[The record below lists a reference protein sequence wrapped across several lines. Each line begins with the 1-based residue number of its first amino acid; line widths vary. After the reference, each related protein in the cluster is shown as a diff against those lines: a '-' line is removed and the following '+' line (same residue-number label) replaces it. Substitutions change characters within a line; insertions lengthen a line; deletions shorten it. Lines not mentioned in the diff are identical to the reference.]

1 MIIKYE
7 ATERKLLFKAVSDF
21 TGAKAVYLR
30 APSYG
35 YQIDYF
41 TIDRDGNLVFDDSAD
56 SEKIEKLIEY
66 LAEQGFVAKEE
77 GADSATQADTQ
88 EVEQTAEGDATK
100 EETQTEG
107 EIDALEQESA
117 AEEEG
122 ADSATQAD
130 TQEVEQTAEND
141 VTEEE
146 TATDGEIHGLVIS
159 IPTDKVGRENLE
171 KLLEVKGT
179 LIKKALGI
187 DDLHF
192 EEEEEIIYFPW
203 LQDVVMTSD
212 EAKAYTHFIGALC
225 EMSVKQKRVT
235 AKEKAVDNEKYAF
248 RCFLLRLGFIGKDY
262 KVERKILLKN
272 FSGSSAFKS
281 GDGKRVA

>member
-7 ATERKLLFKAVSDF
+7 ATERKLLVKAVSDF

-56 SEKIEKLIEY
+56 SEEIEKLIEY
-66 LAEQGFVAKEE
+66 LAEQGFVAK
-77 GADSATQADTQ
+77 
-88 EVEQTAEGDATK
+88 
-100 EETQTEG
+100 
-107 EIDALEQESA
+107 
-117 AEEEG
+117 EEG

>member
-1 MIIKYE
+1 MIIRYE
-7 ATERKLLFKAVSDF
+7 ASERKPLVEAVSNF

-30 APSYG
+30 APSYA

-41 TIDRDGNLVFDDSAD
+41 TIDREGNLVFDDSAD

-66 LAEQGFVAKEE
+66 LAEQGFVAKED
-77 GADSATQADTQ
+77 GTVTATQADTQ
-88 EVEQTAEGDATK
+88 EEEQVAENDASVAETTAGRESQDQKK
-100 EETQTEG
+100 E
-107 EIDALEQESA
+107 LP

-122 ADSATQAD
+122 AESATQAH
-130 TQEVEQTAEND
+130 TQEVEQPAENGAI
-141 VTEEE
+141 EQES
-146 TATDGEIHGLVIS
+146 ATDGEIHGLVIS

-187 DDLHF
+187 DDLSF
-192 EEEEEIIYFPW
+192 EEGDGIICFPW
-203 LQDVVMTSD
+203 FKETKMTSD
-212 EAKAYTHFIGALC
+212 EAKAYAHFVSALC
-225 EMSVKQKRVT
+225 KMSIQQKRIT

-281 GDGKRVA
+281 GDGKKVA

>member
-7 ATERKLLFKAVSDF
+7 VSERKPLVKAVSDF

-41 TIDRDGNLVFDDSAD
+41 TIDREGNLVFDDSAD
-56 SEKIEKLIEY
+56 SEEIEKLIEH

-77 GADSATQADTQ
+77 GADSATQADSQ
-88 EVEQTAEGDATK
+88 EQK
-100 EETQTEG
+100 QP
-107 EIDALEQESA
+107 
-117 AEEEG
+117 
-122 ADSATQAD
+122 
-130 TQEVEQTAEND
+130 AEND
-141 VTEEE
+141 ATEAE
-146 TATDGEIHGLVIS
+146 TATDGEIYGLVIS
-159 IPTDKVGRENLE
+159 IPADKVGKDNLE
-171 KLLEVKGT
+171 KLFEVKGS
-179 LIKKALGI
+179 LIKKAFGI
-187 DDLHF
+187 DDLSID
-192 EEEEEIIYFPW
+192 EEDGVVCFPW
-203 LQDVVMTSD
+203 FSQTTLSTE
-212 EAKAYTHFIGALC
+212 EAKAYAHFVSAIC
-225 EMSVKQKRVT
+225 EMSVQQKRIT

-281 GDGKRVA
+281 GNGKKVA